1 MLTDTQVEDF
11 VTDGP
16 VRVAGAVPR
25 AVADDCRAECWR
37 ATGCDPDDPSTW
49 TEPVI
54 RLDGFGTAP
63 FREAAPARRTVGV
76 VGEWRSARGGRGIE
90 SGEAGYPMYVRAIAD
105 EPHATSRGGERHA
118 MQTPDTSPDITDTER
133 PHSEFAHRSW
143 PADVRQLPAIRE
155 DVRGW
160 LRPLELTE
168 GARQDLV
175 LAVSEAASN
184 ALAHAYPEPSDAASI
199 GRDTVEMTYWIDDG
213 RVWIEIV
220 DQGAWVT
227 PKDSADGHGLG
238 IPMMQRLV
246 DSVMIQYGA
255 RGTSVLM
262 SHPLPGEAR
271 EVPDYPGHP
280 ARLRVTDPD
289 RGRRSTY
296 RGAESDGVK

>member
-1 MLTDTQVEDF
+1 
-11 VTDGP
+11 
-16 VRVAGAVPR
+16 
-25 AVADDCRAECWR
+25 
-37 ATGCDPDDPSTW
+37 
-49 TEPVI
+49 
-54 RLDGFGTAP
+54 
-63 FREAAPARRTVGV
+63 
-76 VGEWRSARGGRGIE
+76 
-90 SGEAGYPMYVRAIAD
+90 
-105 EPHATSRGGERHA
+105 
-118 MQTPDTSPDITDTER
+118 MQTPDISPDSADTER

-143 PADVRQLPAIRE
+143 PADVHQLPAIRE

-160 LRPLELTE
+160 LKPLELTE

-184 ALAHAYPEPSDAASI
+184 ALAHAYPEPSGPS

-220 DQGAWVT
+220 DRGAWKT

-246 DSVMIQYGA
+246 DSVMIHYGA

-271 EVPDYPGHP
+271 AVPDYPGHP
-280 ARLRVTDPD
+280 VRLRVTDSVQPPECVPRARTETESDSATASDARGCRRD
-289 RGRRSTY
+289 RGRRATDG
-296 RGAESDGVK
+296 GARPDGVN